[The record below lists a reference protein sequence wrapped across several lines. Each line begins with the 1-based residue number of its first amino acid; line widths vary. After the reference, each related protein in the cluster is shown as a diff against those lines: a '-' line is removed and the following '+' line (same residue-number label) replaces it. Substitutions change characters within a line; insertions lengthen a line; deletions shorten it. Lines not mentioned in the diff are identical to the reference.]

1 MKYIIYS
8 DGCDVKSSHY
18 VLQIALNIS
27 ERNLANAA
35 VQLETWWLMNTT
47 SQLLEYDNGLAN
59 YTLCIK

>member
-8 DGCDVKSSHY
+8 DGCDVKSSQY